1 MRPRFFASLILA
13 FLLAAP
19 SFGQGFIEYVNRADR
34 FSINFYGEPTV
45 REIMFEP
52 FEGPPVPA
60 REYTTRNGDST
71 FKVVVVDYTKNYT
84 ASNWPFAYS
93 GANAVQGS
101 IAQVAADYRKR
112 GVATYD
118 AYDRLNLIPGIVLQI
133 TEPNMRRLFV
143 SLYLYDRRLY
153 IIEASVPGDAPPP
166 ALFRN
171 SLAILDSQGEAVRFN
186 ENGDRARG
194 GPPITEGLQP
204 EPPAARGGRGG
215 GAQGGGGRGGAQ

>member
-1 MRPRFFASLILA
+1 LASLSLA
-13 FLLAAP
+13 LFLSVPAFA
-19 SFGQGFIEYVNRADR
+19 QGWVEYVNRLDR

-60 REYTTRNGDST
+60 RVYTTRNGDST
-71 FKVVVVDYTKNYT
+71 FSVTVVDYTKNYT
-84 ASNWPFAYS
+84 ASNWPFALS
-93 GANAVQGS
+93 GANPVQGS
-101 IAQVAADYRKR
+101 IAQVAAEYRKR

-143 SLYLYDRRLY
+143 SIYLYDRRLY
-153 IIEASVPGDAPPP
+153 IIEGSVPADAPPP

-171 SLAILDSQGEAVRFN
+171 ALAILDSEGQSVRFN
-186 ENGDRARG
+186 EAGERVRG

-204 EPPAARGGRGG
+204 TPAAGRGG
-215 GAQGGGGRGGAQ
+215 AGGGGAGGGRGGAQ

>member
-1 MRPRFFASLILA
+1 MRFRVLASLILA
-13 FLLAAP
+13 VLASTPALA
-19 SFGQGFIEYVNRADR
+19 QGWIEYVNRQDR
-34 FSINFYGEPTV
+34 FSINFPGEPTT
-45 REIMFEP
+45 REVMWQP

-60 REYTTRNGDST
+60 RVYTARQGDST
-71 FKVVVVDYTKNYT
+71 FTVTVVDYTKNYT
-84 ASNWPFAYS
+84 ASTWPFALS

-101 IAQVAADYRKR
+101 IAQVATEYRKR

-143 SLYLYDRRLY
+143 SIYLYDRRLY
-153 IIEASVPGDAPPP
+153 ILEGSVPGDAPPP

-171 SLAILDSQGEAVRFN
+171 ALAILDSEGNSVRFN
-186 ENGDRARG
+186 EAGERVRG

-204 EPPAARGGRGG
+204 APPAGRG
-215 GAQGGGGRGGAQ
+215 GGGGRGAAQ

>member
-1 MRPRFFASLILA
+1 MRLPGLISLSLA
-13 FLLAAP
+13 LFLSVPAWA
-19 SFGQGFIEYVNRADR
+19 QGWVEYVNRADR

-52 FEGPPVPA
+52 FEGPAVPA
-60 REYTTRNGDST
+60 RVYTTRNGDST
-71 FKVVVVDYTKNYT
+71 FSVTVVDYTKNYT
-84 ASNWPFAYS
+84 ASAWPFAYS

-101 IAQVAADYRKR
+101 IAQVAAEYRKR

-118 AYDRLNLIPGIVLQI
+118 AYDRLNLIPGIVMQI

-153 IIEASVPGDAPPP
+153 IIEGSVPGDAPPP

-171 SLAILDSQGEAVRFN
+171 SLAILDSEGMSVRFN
-186 ENGDRARG
+186 EEGVRARG

-204 EPPAARGGRGG
+204 APPAARGGRGG
-215 GAQGGGGRGGAQ
+215 AQ